1 MRLQHEYLRKSILVI
16 FLLLFGA
23 CDDAVQEAC
32 KDSENGKIVNY
43 TSKGVL
49 PADYINSLKPSLGV
63 PDSFSAQY
71 DVKVY
76 SVDYETTDP
85 NGNVVIASGAVY
97 YPQGLEEP
105 LSLLSGQHGLTIKRS
120 EVASLIPV
128 YGYLGLF
135 GASIGYVGIQP
146 DYLGL
151 GNSTFPYYPVYQKS
165 NGKVLLDMVEGVQAF
180 SCENDIELNEN
191 LFVIGYSNGGYNSIA
206 MHDELSKN
214 PRTFDID
221 ASVIIAGYFDLERG
235 DNFSIPQRLVRPS
248 WAIYHPYVINRTYNL
263 NIIDH
268 DIDVIVELI
277 GGVDVAR
284 DLILKALNAKKN
296 VVTANKAVIFNHG
309 DELFSV
315 ANKNG
320 VKLLYES
327 SVCAGTPIIKLL
339 NQELAASKISK
350 ISGMLNGTSNFI
362 LSNMEEG
369 MEFEPTLKLA
379 QEKGYAEPDPSFDI
393 EGTDAAHKIGILSSL
408 AFGSSL
414 PPKDFYIEGINGIHK
429 DDFKY
434 AYEMGYTIKHLA
446 IAKSTNNSIDLRAHP
461 SLVKLDSYLANLKGV
476 RNGIEVE
483 TDLLGTLHIAG
494 SGAGQEATASGVISD
509 LIYLSD
515 SKIREV
521 NNINENI
528 ELIDFIAVSY
538 THLRAH
544 ETPEHQ
550 E

>member
-1 MRLQHEYLRKSILVI
+1 MNKLRIGI
-16 FLLLFGA
+16 CGW
-23 CDDAVQEAC
+23 
-32 KDSENGKIVNY
+32 
-43 TSKGVL
+43 
-49 PADYINSLKPSLGV
+49 
-63 PDSFSAQY
+63 
-71 DVKVY
+71 
-76 SVDYETTDP
+76 
-85 NGNVVIASGAVY
+85 GNVA
-97 YPQGLEEP
+97 
-105 LSLLSGQHGLTIKRS
+105 T
-120 EVASLIPV
+120 
-128 YGYLGLF
+128 GLF
-135 GASIGYVGIQP
+135 KTLQTNADQIKKRCN
-146 DYLGL
+146 L
-151 GNSTFPYYPVYQKS
+151 
-165 NGKVLLDMVEGVQAF
+165 E
-180 SCENDIELNEN
+180 IE
-191 LFVIGYSNGGYNSIA
+191 
-206 MHDELSKN
+206 
-214 PRTFDID
+214 
-221 ASVIIAGYFDLERG
+221 IIAIGARRDNPKCDPGNAIIER
-235 DNFSIPQRLVRPS
+235 DIFKIM
-248 WAIYHPYVINRTYNL
+248 
-263 NIIDH
+263 DH
-268 DIDVIVELI
+268 DIDVLVELI

-284 DLILKALNAKKN
+284 DLILKALNNKKN

-350 ISGMLNGTSNFI
+350 ISGMLNGTSNYI

-429 DDFKY
+429 SDFEY
-434 AYEMGYTIKHLA
+434 AHEMGFTIKHLA
-446 IAKSTNNSIDLRAHP
+446 VAKLTNNSIDLRAHP
-461 SLVKLDSYLANLKGV
+461 ALVKLDSYLANLKGV

-515 SKIREV
+515 SKIKDV
-521 NNINENI
+521 NNINESI
-528 ELIDFIAVSY
+528 ELVKFIDLNFQYYFYIEASDVSDMMPSISSIF
-538 THLRAH
+538 TNKGVSIESISQKENLNNDLVPIIIITDLLKEKDHH
-544 ETPEHQ
+544 ELVNNLLELDSVNTVRSIRIEAQ
-550 E
+550 

>member
-1 MRLQHEYLRKSILVI
+1 MNKLRIGI
-16 FLLLFGA
+16 CGW
-23 CDDAVQEAC
+23 
-32 KDSENGKIVNY
+32 
-43 TSKGVL
+43 
-49 PADYINSLKPSLGV
+49 
-63 PDSFSAQY
+63 
-71 DVKVY
+71 
-76 SVDYETTDP
+76 
-85 NGNVVIASGAVY
+85 GNVA
-97 YPQGLEEP
+97 
-105 LSLLSGQHGLTIKRS
+105 T
-120 EVASLIPV
+120 
-128 YGYLGLF
+128 GLF
-135 GASIGYVGIQP
+135 KTLQTNADEIKKRCN
-146 DYLGL
+146 L
-151 GNSTFPYYPVYQKS
+151 
-165 NGKVLLDMVEGVQAF
+165 E
-180 SCENDIELNEN
+180 IE
-191 LFVIGYSNGGYNSIA
+191 
-206 MHDELSKN
+206 
-214 PRTFDID
+214 
-221 ASVIIAGYFDLERG
+221 IIAIGARRDNPKCDPGNAIIER
-235 DNFSIPQRLVRPS
+235 DIFKIM
-248 WAIYHPYVINRTYNL
+248 
-263 NIIDH
+263 DH
-268 DIDVIVELI
+268 DIDVLVELI

-284 DLILKALNAKKN
+284 DLILKALNNKKN

-350 ISGMLNGTSNFI
+350 ISGMLNGTSNYI

-429 DDFKY
+429 SDFEY
-434 AYEMGYTIKHLA
+434 AHEMGFTIKHLA
-446 IAKSTNNSIDLRAHP
+446 VAKLTNNSIDLRAHP
-461 SLVKLDSYLANLKGV
+461 ALVKLDSYLANLKGV

-515 SKIREV
+515 SKIKDV
-521 NNINENI
+521 NNINESI
-528 ELIDFIAVSY
+528 ELVKFIDLNFQYYFYIEASDVSDMMPSISSIF
-538 THLRAH
+538 TNKGVSIESISQKENLNNDLVPIIIITDLLKEKDHH
-544 ETPEHQ
+544 ELVNNLLELDSVNTVRSIRIEAQ
-550 E
+550 